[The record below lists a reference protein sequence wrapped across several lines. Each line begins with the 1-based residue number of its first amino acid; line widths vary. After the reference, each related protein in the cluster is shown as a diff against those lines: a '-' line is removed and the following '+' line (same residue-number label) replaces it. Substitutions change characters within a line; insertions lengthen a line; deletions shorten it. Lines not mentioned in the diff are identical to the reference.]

1 MLLKK
6 LSKYCEVV
14 YSSVK
19 VFNVKLI
26 LTLWSNLVIS
36 VYHLVIAI
44 TYPMSCIL
52 NSEVCIG
59 LFQQMSTCK
68 CFM

>member
-6 LSKYCEVV
+6 LSKYFEVV

-19 VFNVKLI
+19 VFNLKLI

-52 NSEVCIG
+52 NSEVVG